1 MTPDQPPIIVAGEGP
16 VALAIL
22 QALAASGQ
30 VSAQISLADPE
41 AVAQVA
47 QSPLAGLVVVAPP
60 PQSRADF
67 LQIDDADLEAGLGPF
82 LDLFGA
88 LGVLSPA
95 VIDGGAVVY
104 VGHRGHLGTWGGT
117 HEAAFSG
124 AVAGLMR
131 ALALETM
138 GRGLRANVVAT
149 DLADDQSRIPPE
161 IHLAQ
166 VADLT
171 LFLLSPA
178 AGAVSGELFLA
189 NRGASLR
196 PREARNRT
204 PKEVAQ

>member
-1 MTPDQPPIIVAGEGP
+1 MTPAQPPVIVAGQGP
-16 VALAIL
+16 LALAIL
-22 QALAASGQ
+22 EALAASGR
-30 VSAQISLADPE
+30 ANTQINLADPA

-47 QSPLAGLVVVAPP
+47 RSPLAALVVVAPL
-60 PQSRADF
+60 PQGRADF
-67 LQIDDADLEAGLGPF
+67 LQIDDADLDAALEPF

-95 VIDGGAVVY
+95 VIYGGAVVY
-104 VGHRGHLGTWGGT
+104 VGHRGHLGTWGGA

-131 ALALETM
+131 ALTLETM

-149 DLADDQSRIPPE
+149 DLADDQIRIAPE
-161 IHLAQ
+161 THLAQ

-178 AGAVSGELFLA
+178 AGALSGELFLA

-196 PREARNRT
+196 PREARDRT
-204 PKEVAQ
+204 PKEMAR